1 MRIFL
6 ACALTVLIETPFLAL
21 FGYRKRDEVII
32 VVCANVVTNL
42 LLNLLLWRV
51 PSLYGPAVYGL
62 EALVVAAEYGI
73 YRLAFGPRRGLFW
86 LTLAANA
93 LSYGLGLV
101 LTPLLS

>member
-62 EALVVAAEYGI
+62 EALVVAVEYGV

-93 LSYGLGLV
+93 LSYGLGL
-101 LTPLLS
+101 LIGPLL